1 MLEMIFMLT
10 LSVKIEWTELIQ
22 QAEKTVVHIVSFKK
36 DDPENPWKNNHSQGS
51 GFMFEI
57 EGSII
62 TNSHL
67 VEGAEEVVVSL
78 NDGTVCP
85 AEIIGTDPILDIAIL
100 KIPNQFWKKPLRF
113 RNLNKRKLMP
123 GEEVL
128 SIGNPFGLSSS
139 ASKGIIS
146 ATNRFLDTKNHM
158 KWGLIQ
164 TDLAI
169 NPGNSGG
176 PLFDNQGEI
185 IGMTVG
191 KLSGEVENISFSIPI
206 KKIVNWSKKIIEER
220 AFHPMIGIEVEE
232 YYLNQ
237 DANSKN
243 RVLRVVDISPSL
255 IGIIKKNDII
265 LQINQNKINSRNE
278 AFEVVDDLEYPN
290 SIDLLIYRYNLGEL
304 RFSLPLKIR
313 ELKDRYL

>member
-1 MLEMIFMLT
+1 MFEIILMLT

-22 QAEKTVVHIVSFKK
+22 KAEKTVVHIVSFKK
-36 DDPENPWKNNHSQGS
+36 NDPENPWINNHSQGS
-51 GFMFEI
+51 GFMFQV

-62 TNSHL
+62 TNNHL
-67 VEGAEEVVVSL
+67 VEDSEEVVVSL
-78 NDGTVCP
+78 SDGTVCP
-85 AEIIGTDPILDIAIL
+85 AEVIGTDPILDIAIL
-100 KIPNQFWKKPLRF
+100 KIPNQFWKQPLTF
-113 RNLNKRKLMP
+113 RDLNKRKLMP

-146 ATNRFLDTKNHM
+146 ATDRFLDTKNHM

-206 KKIVNWSKKIIEER
+206 KKIIHWSERIMGKK
-220 AFHPMIGIEVEE
+220 ALHPMIGIEVEE

-237 DANSKN
+237 NANSKN
-243 RVLRVVDISPSL
+243 RVLRVIDVSPSL
-255 IGIIKKNDII
+255 IGVIKKNDII
-265 LQINQNKINSRNE
+265 LEINKNKINSRNA
-278 AFEVVDDLEYPN
+278 AFEMVDNLQYPN
-290 SIDLLIYRYNLGEL
+290 SVDLLIYRYNLGEL
-304 RFSLPLKIR
+304 RISLPLKIR
-313 ELKDRYL
+313 KVKDRYL